1 MPLQFSAAHSSR
13 IKKPSI
19 RKPLLKRS
27 SSSPF
32 QAFNQRKP
40 IQRSQSKPEG
50 IDDDEDFFG
59 DRLDD
64 MGLVTTLATDLSL
77 RDVAQTVRYIR
88 THMFDIL
95 PEKGGFNSTRIAEI
109 LNFRKSLPPTVT
121 VSHVHAFIQS
131 PTRTEREIVELTK
144 AGVIRKFVVP
154 GRGVGGSS
162 VGEGLI
168 LVEEYERLLRET
180 DGLDDCMIGR
190 WNILTKK
197 PTLLIVFQTSLL
209 LMLKPILWRLHYLEQ
224 D

>member
-1 MPLQFSAAHSSR
+1 MPLHLSAAHSSR
-13 IKKPSI
+13 IKKPSS
-19 RKPLLKRS
+19 KNPLLKRS

-40 IQRSQSKPEG
+40 IQRTQSKPEVG
-50 IDDDEDFFG
+50 GDDEDFFG

-64 MGLVTTLATDLSL
+64 IGLVTTLATDLSL
-77 RDVAQTVRYIR
+77 RDVAQMVRYIR
-88 THMFDIL
+88 SHMFDAL

-131 PTRTEREIVELTK
+131 PTRTEREIAELTK

-162 VGEGLI
+162 VGEGLV
-168 LVEEYERLLRET
+168 LVEEYEKLLKQSDVMNEST
-180 DGLDDCMIGR
+180 IGR
-190 WNILTKK
+190 WNLLTEKNVLLNIL
-197 PTLLIVFQTSLL
+197 
-209 LMLKPILWRLHYLEQ
+209 
-224 D
+224 